1 MKKHFHWLF
10 ASFLCLFTIH
20 FIAFI
25 FYLNHHSNTI
35 QKTFRDD
42 VVQEVMNIIHMVQ
55 ATPISQLQRAIQT
68 IESNHINVTL
78 SNKPQFTN
86 KLTDLTFWRIRK
98 LINPQSHEL
107 TVSLDLPK
115 ERWLNIKALVKQSES
130 IWPNL
135 FILLAELFTAAII
148 LFYAWSINRFI
159 VPLKDFQTVA
169 EGLGINLTPTLLK
182 NYKGPSI
189 IQETAEAMNKM
200 QQRIKDLIN
209 DRTLM
214 LAAISHD
221 LKTPITRLKLRTHLL
236 NNEQL
241 TTEILY
247 DLNEMETMIAEL
259 LIFSNNEN
267 DTERKQKLELNSF
280 IETICNE
287 LIDVGFN
294 VSFHRAPKR
303 VILSCRKLALKRS
316 LNNIIQNAVK
326 YGSKADVYVF
336 EKSQEIIIN
345 IDDQGDGIDES
356 EFDKIFAPFYRLDQS
371 RSREIAG
378 TGLGLAIAR
387 SAIRNHGGDI
397 SLENKSEGGLRVSL
411 LLKK

>member
-1 MKKHFHWLF
+1 MKKRFHWLF
-10 ASFLCLFTIH
+10 ASFLCLFAVH
-20 FIAFI
+20 FIIFI
-25 FYLNHHSNTI
+25 FYINHHSKTI
-35 QKTFRDD
+35 QKTFQDN
-42 VVQEVMNIIHMVQ
+42 VVQEIMNIIHMVQ
-55 ATPISQLQRAIQT
+55 ATPISQLSRAIET

-78 SNKPQFTN
+78 TDKPEFKN

-98 LINPQSHEL
+98 LINHQSHQL
-107 TVSLDLPK
+107 TVSLDVPQN
-115 ERWLNIKALVKQSES
+115 RWVNIKALVEQSES
-130 IWPNL
+130 VWPNFL
-135 FILLAELFTAAII
+135 ILLAELCIAGII

-159 VPLKDFQTVA
+159 VPLKDFQIVA
-169 EGLGINLTPTLLK
+169 KGLGINLTPTLLK

-221 LKTPITRLKLRTHLL
+221 LKTPITRLKLRIHLL

-241 TTEILY
+241 SNEILY
-247 DLNEMETMIAEL
+247 DINEMETMISEL
-259 LIFSNNEN
+259 LIFSKNEN
-267 DTERKQKLELNSF
+267 DTENKKKLELNSF
-280 IETICNE
+280 IETICHE
-287 LIDVGFN
+287 LIDVGFKVN
-294 VSFHRAPKR
+294 FHRINKR
-303 VILSCRKLALKRS
+303 LILSCRQLALKRA

-326 YGSKADVYVF
+326 YGEKADVYIC
-336 EKSQEIIIN
+336 EDPGNIIIN
-345 IDDQGDGIDES
+345 VEDQGPGIDES
-356 EFDKIFAPFYRLDQS
+356 EFEKIFAPFYRLDES

-397 SLENKSEGGLRVSL
+397 ILTNKKDGGLRVSL